1 MGSTEYSSIYK
12 VYNDKKMKSDY
23 DSYTKK
29 IADLEKKLQDA
40 EDKYYKQFSKMETA
54 LSKLNSNQSY
64 LTGLFS

>member
-1 MGSTEYSSIYK
+1 
-12 VYNDKKMKSDY
+12 MKSDY
-23 DSYTKK
+23 DSYTRK

-64 LTGLFS
+64 LSGLFAR